1 MKKRMDKKTMKL
13 IRESQKFGI
22 DDRLSD
28 VLPETPV
35 ELSEEELE
43 LVAAATGPDYSKFMD
58 LIDSK
63 K

>member
-13 IRESQKFGI
+13 IKESQKFGI

-28 VLPETPV
+28 VLQSSR
-35 ELSEEELE
+35 ELTEEELE
-43 LVAAATGPDYSKFMD
+43 LVAAAAGPDYSKFKD
-58 LIDSK
+58 LLDSK

>member
-1 MKKRMDKKTMKL
+1 MKL

-28 VLPETPV
+28 VLQSSR
-35 ELSEEELE
+35 ELTEEELE
-43 LVAAATGPDYSKFMD
+43 LVAAAAGPDYSKFKD
-58 LIDSK
+58 LLDSK

>member
-28 VLPETPV
+28 VLPDAPV
-35 ELSEEELE
+35 ELSAAELE
-43 LVAAATGPDYSKFMD
+43 LVAAAAGPDYSKFKD
-58 LIDSK
+58 LLDSK